1 MNATPT
7 PAVIEAWASLV
18 RTEKALVDK
27 VEERL
32 KREGF
37 PPLDWYHVLYEVDR
51 SPQGMLRQAGVQDRT
66 QLAQYNVCRL
76 VDRLEQE
83 GLVERRQCTQDGRS
97 NVLRHHRQGPRAC
110 AARCGRSMRPASRS
124 TSARG

>member
-18 RTEKALVDK
+18 RTEKALVEK

-37 PPLDWYHVLYEVDR
+37 PQLAWYQVLYEVDR
-51 SPQGMLRQAGVQDRT
+51 
-66 QLAQYNVCRL
+66 
-76 VDRLEQE
+76 
-83 GLVERRQCTQDGRS
+83 
-97 NVLRHHRQGPRAC
+97 
-110 AARCGRSMRPASRS
+110 
-124 TSARG
+124 